1 MKKTLNLLT
10 ALLCAVAFSACVD
23 DDVKDDYVFESLQY
37 VLESPDDG
45 ATERVINIQKGPWPN
60 TSDKDVTITVDPY
73 PEDYTHVTLYSDDPD
88 AFTWKGSTEL
98 MIPAPWV
105 EGTEAGELAN
115 EELKV
120 PYLPGI
126 NKYESNYVKERNIE
140 VPAHGVA
147 EMQGQI
153 TYETVQVTYLLTLKK
168 EMTDERKE
176 VKGTLVY
183 DRPTSI
189 SIATS
194 TYIE

>member
-45 ATERVINIQKGPWPN
+45 ATENIIDIPTRTWRN
-60 TSDKDVTITVDPY
+60 TSDKDMTVTVNPY

-126 NKYESNYVKERNIE
+126 NKYESNYVKDRTIE
-140 VPAHGVA
+140 VRGEGHAGVR
-147 EMQGQI
+147 QTCIDLHRHQHIYRI
-153 TYETVQVTYLLTLKK
+153 TSVSLPLRGLRTAPCGVP
-168 EMTDERKE
+168 R
-176 VKGTLVY
+176 
-183 DRPTSI
+183 S
-189 SIATS
+189 
-194 TYIE
+194 

>member
-45 ATERVINIQKGPWPN
+45 ATENIIDIPTRTWRN
-60 TSDKDVTITVDPY
+60 TSDKDMTVTVNPY

-126 NKYESNYVKERNIE
+126 NHYESNYVKERTID

-153 TYETVQVTYLLTLKK
+153 TYETVQVTYLLMLKK
-168 EMTDERKE
+168 EMTGERKE